1 MRGVNKV
8 ILLGN
13 VGKDPEIRSTA
24 DGTCIANLSVAT
36 SESWK
41 DKQTGERKE
50 QTEWHRVSA
59 FGKLAEIIRDYV
71 TKGSKVY
78 IEGKLKTRSYDKDG
92 VKMYTTEIVASEMQ
106 ILDSKNS
113 SGNNQQY
120 THSDKPQTNDKPKFD
135 DFDSEIPF

>member
-36 SESWK
+36 SEKYK
-41 DKQTGERKE
+41 DKSGKQVEN
-50 QTEWHRVSA
+50 TEWHRVSA

>member
-1 MRGVNKV
+1 MKGVNKV

-50 QTEWHRVSA
+50 QTEWHRISA

-71 TKGSKVY
+71 VKGSKVY

-92 VKMYTTEIVASEMQ
+92 VKMYTTEIVASELQM
-106 ILDSKNS
+106 LDGK
-113 SGNNQQY
+113 G
-120 THSDKPQTNDKPKFD
+120 DKPQAQPFDNGFD
-135 DFDSEIPF
+135 DAELIPF